1 MDDGSSHAHPLPKS
15 QELEDD
21 LLNAAD
27 PDALDLSEKEK
38 LVLQLFNQL
47 RELELERSLLEAH
60 QNDASSASPSENLSD
75 DEIARQLVVAERE
88 AMEARATY
96 LLRNKITDQV
106 LITDPVIKAVHG
118 GSQASYEERRLLPH
132 LHARDVL
139 SLHLSNLTQQYAATT
154 TRLAVASKDLAA
166 ANATNAALASTLL
179 SLATPST
186 SSTDQ
191 EAAAALTAHD
201 AKQRD
206 ALLAAE
212 KDVAAAR
219 RRWRTVKGVVAGVVV
234 GSGVDWAADEGL
246 RELVLEDEDELVEGE
261 VA

>member
-118 GSQASYEERRLLPH
+118 GSQASYEER
-132 LHARDVL
+132 
-139 SLHLSNLTQQYAATT
+139 
-154 TRLAVASKDLAA
+154 
-166 ANATNAALASTLL
+166 
-179 SLATPST
+179 
-186 SSTDQ
+186 
-191 EAAAALTAHD
+191 
-201 AKQRD
+201 
-206 ALLAAE
+206 
-212 KDVAAAR
+212 
-219 RRWRTVKGVVAGVVV
+219 
-234 GSGVDWAADEGL
+234 
-246 RELVLEDEDELVEGE
+246 
-261 VA
+261 